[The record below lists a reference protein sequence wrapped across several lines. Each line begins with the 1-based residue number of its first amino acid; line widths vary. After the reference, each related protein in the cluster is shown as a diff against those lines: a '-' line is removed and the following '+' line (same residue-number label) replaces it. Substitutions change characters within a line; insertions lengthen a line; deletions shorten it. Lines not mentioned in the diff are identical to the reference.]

1 MSSET
6 GLIGIHPIGYYQN
19 RTLLLMPCCTFTQ
32 EPTMA
37 ALLELLPAFDWD
49 RCIQPTSKLKSET
62 TMKELM
68 EGFKELKGMVAS

>member
-37 ALLELLPAFDWD
+37 ALLELLPAFD
-49 RCIQPTSKLKSET
+49 
-62 TMKELM
+62 
-68 EGFKELKGMVAS
+68 